1 MCSVHDNNN
10 INGEDDVVVGD
21 DDDIYN
27 DEVYAC
33 VSRKTVTFSLYHFVS
48 GLISS
53 GVVSKRLLKT
63 LKMVTSSKKPVEAHI
78 SHKHFLKAVSCPPCE
93 PQK

>member
-1 MCSVHDNNN
+1 MCSVHDSNN

-63 LKMVTSSKKPVEAHI
+63 LKMVTPSKKPVEAPYK
-78 SHKHFLKAVSCPPCE
+78 SRALSQEVSCPM
-93 PQK
+93 